1 MKLWDKEQVTY
12 YFENGGEEPPAEW
25 QPPPCVPLTP
35 VSRRATLRAGAPPH
49 PAPPCSAAGLAAP
62 SRSSTTHRSRV
73 SAGSEAFCAAAPP
86 LNVPSGH
93 PAPLNVPLAPRNPR
107 APPALVTQV
116 DDATFKKWFPKWKRP
131 ASNPKFRLVCFHN
144 AGSAES
150 NYTGRGLRMPN
161 DNPCVG
167 NRPSTPQ
174 GHLGHPTR
182 AAQRPG
188 PCLRAPLPP
197 QPHDGSPHDGN
208 KNICTKK
215 AIRPSH
221 CDRERRGAQTS
232 TMPPS
237 PMSHAVIPLCAP
249 LSCNPA
255 LSFPREK

>member
-1 MKLWDKEQVTY
+1 MAAAALRAAHS
-12 YFENGGEEPPAEW
+12 GEPPRDTARL
-25 QPPPCVPLTP
+25 PPERPRILVHD
-35 VSRRATLRAGAPPH
+35 AAGAPPH

-62 SRSSTTHRSRV
+62 SRSSATHRSRV
-73 SAGSEAFCAAAPP
+73 AAGSEAGGVAAPP

-93 PAPLNVPLAPRNPR
+93 PAPLNVPLVPPNPR

-131 ASNPKFRLVCFHN
+131 ASNPKFRLLCFHN

-182 AAQRPG
+182 AAQSPV

-197 QPHDGSPHDGN
+197 QPHDARPTTE
-208 KNICTKK
+208 IETYTPKK
-215 AIRPSH
+215 PSDYLTVAENAEAPRPQLRLS
-221 CDRERRGAQTS
+221 R
-232 TMPPS
+232 
-237 PMSHAVIPLCAP
+237 LCP
-249 LSCNPA
+249 T
-255 LSFPREK
+255 R